1 MSQTRFCQGD
11 RVIVAPEAA
20 RPANRG
26 VVYRVTRTLKVNVV
40 VEPVDGGRPMRIHPD
55 YLLPAPDDT
64 TATAGVAVPYLA
76 PLDPGAV
83 VTVAG
88 PGWKQPAG
96 QLYVVLRDN
105 GDDRLS
111 IAKLGGDNGR
121 YWRVRRAGLTVI
133 DPARITLTPT
143 QTRH

>member
-1 MSQTRFCQGD
+1 MNQTRFCQGD
-11 RVIVAPEAA
+11 RVIIAPEAA

-64 TATAGVAVPYLA
+64 TATAAATASVAVPYLA
-76 PLDPGAV
+76 PLDPGTV

-105 GDDRLS
+105 NGDDRLS
-111 IAKLGGDNGR
+111 I
-121 YWRVRRAGLTVI
+121 
-133 DPARITLTPT
+133 
-143 QTRH
+143 